1 MKLLRI
7 LATAV
12 LSLGVAQASDFV
24 GAYALISKVTLEP
37 SAAKP
42 ERIRIEGVF
51 AMSKPNDMNYYLTP
65 QRGMLYFSLPSARS
79 EQALA
84 EWRDLLS
91 VAGTGKVVSVGNR
104 SQFMSLP
111 VLGGRQGSAGAVS
124 AWIGRHG
131 EPIHRVR
138 AHQSFAGVQVSH
150 GDHDVGQALG
160 LRAARGRAC

>member
-1 MKLLRI
+1 MKLRRI

-104 SQFMSLP
+104 TQFMSLP
-111 VLGGRQGSAGAVS
+111 VFKADDKAPPVPYQ
-124 AWIGRHG
+124 
-131 EPIHRVR
+131 
-138 AHQSFAGVQVSH
+138 
-150 GDHDVGQALG
+150 LG
-160 LRAARGRAC
+160 LGVTVNRSTEYAPIKALQEFK